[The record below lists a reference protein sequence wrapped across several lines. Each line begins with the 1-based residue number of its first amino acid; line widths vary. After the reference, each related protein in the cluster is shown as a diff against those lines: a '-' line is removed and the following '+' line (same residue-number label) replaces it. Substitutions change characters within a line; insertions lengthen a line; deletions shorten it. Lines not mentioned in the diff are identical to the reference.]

1 MKKYILVLLALVL
14 VLTGCSSVK
23 SNSLDDTNPMLG
35 NSQVGEIPQEITSN
49 PSANVDQMN
58 ENMNNNV
65 GGATSCIHSVVH
77 DGIEFDF
84 SYHTIPGNLIQYVG
98 DKEFDEW
105 IETKESEIQEL
116 YDDGTAICPFT
127 TIVDFVNKFNI
138 PREVFEALNDNYF
151 SSIYDY
157 NLDAI
162 YAGEEEAETYYTSER
177 LQHILEKRTIR
188 LMKMDLRTYVKQED
202 SNAITEWCAKKNATD
217 WVFSDTTRTTVELN
231 RSGISSEFEALYSQY
246 SLAEFI
252 NEFDIPSSVVAAS
265 FDKWKHPDYTGTLN
279 IEALCSIDDVAL
291 FTAVD
296 PFEIDKNFIIRE
308 ESQTIAQ

>member
-105 IETKESEIQEL
+105 IETKESEK
-116 YDDGTAICPFT
+116 
-127 TIVDFVNKFNI
+127 V
-138 PREVFEALNDNYF
+138 
-151 SSIYDY
+151 
-157 NLDAI
+157 
-162 YAGEEEAETYYTSER
+162 
-177 LQHILEKRTIR
+177 
-188 LMKMDLRTYVKQED
+188 
-202 SNAITEWCAKKNATD
+202 
-217 WVFSDTTRTTVELN
+217 
-231 RSGISSEFEALYSQY
+231 
-246 SLAEFI
+246 
-252 NEFDIPSSVVAAS
+252 
-265 FDKWKHPDYTGTLN
+265 
-279 IEALCSIDDVAL
+279 
-291 FTAVD
+291 
-296 PFEIDKNFIIRE
+296 IIRV
-308 ESQTIAQ
+308 